1 MYRYISKIE
10 KKTKWI
16 YLVKH
21 ARLPEIKSDWEIDYL
36 LKCMDSRAG
45 IKGNVNKLKV
55 NQNDFN

>member
-1 MYRYISKIE
+1 MLGCRRLNQIE
-10 KKTKWI
+10 K
-16 YLVKH
+16 
-21 ARLPEIKSDWEIDYL
+21 IDYLL